1 MPDKDK
7 QFKKDVRESSGYSL
21 SVPYWR
27 YKELEEQ
34 YSQLLMRVDAD
45 SPYCLSLADSLEK
58 EKSLERGIDRILED

>member
-7 QFKKDVRESSGYSL
+7 QFKNDVRESSGYSL

-34 YSQLLMRVDAD
+34 YSELLMRVDAD
-45 SPYCLSLADSLEK
+45 SPECLSLADSLEK
-58 EKSLERGIDRILED
+58 EKSLERGIAPTLED